1 MDTSEVAEGHGQHS
15 GESNGLVVFAL
26 EVFHNP
32 LESRLRVYHLSST
45 RKAAAGNHR
54 AAPPYVRVRDAEP
67 APCGS
72 TRARGLCRARDA
84 SPPCQPVSATRHRQG
99 AAATVLQHANGC
111 LTRRPSN
118 AGDFRCCCK
127 EGGGRGAD
135 WRDAQ
140 RGSAAP
146 LGACDARLQHR
157 VFRLL
162 EAHSHPS
169 SLSSPRSFGLQ
180 DEPTSI
186 ANRCVFRTCNGVVRP
201 YGVGKPPYGGKCPEH
216 PSNALQDGRTRR
228 SYGAQRHG
236 QGVRRLR
243 GRGHPVRRDSAW
255 PCEHASCG
263 CGEVTVW
270 RGCVQGGCEGAAF
283 DRERRGRGARCGPVV
298 PRRRADSADC
308 LSAWR
313 RRQACRTELFARRQR
328 STRRITGARACMRAR
343 ACALAFACLR

>member
-54 AAPPYVRVRDAEP
+54 AAPPTYVRVRDAEP

-169 SLSSPRSFGLQ
+169 CRALSPSRLDPVS
-180 DEPTSI
+180 E
-186 ANRCVFRTCNGVVRP
+186 RTNI
-201 YGVGKPPYGGKCPEH
+201 Y
-216 PSNALQDGRTRR
+216 NL
-228 SYGAQRHG
+228 
-236 QGVRRLR
+236 
-243 GRGHPVRRDSAW
+243 
-255 PCEHASCG
+255 
-263 CGEVTVW
+263 
-270 RGCVQGGCEGAAF
+270 
-283 DRERRGRGARCGPVV
+283 
-298 PRRRADSADC
+298 
-308 LSAWR
+308 
-313 RRQACRTELFARRQR
+313 
-328 STRRITGARACMRAR
+328 
-343 ACALAFACLR
+343 